1 MAAKKLA
8 VCPGC
13 KKVVKVPVDAGAMA
27 VKCKHCGMVSQVKRP
42 EKLAEPAGGS
52 SQPAAV
58 ATQPAK
64 TAATVQSAL
73 PEVTVTRPQPVHETP
88 VPRITSTFPVPV
100 PPPMPA
106 SASGWES
113 LQDDPTGEADAPTV
127 GSVGRRNYRRNR
139 SHTPIIVAVAILMLC
154 IGGALAAALLAP
166 KIKKEIRE
174 QEANKEKN
182 LQPAGPTVVFN
193 QPAPL
198 NTPISAATGPKK
210 TEQPEIP
217 EVHSKYPRRLLGI
230 CVSNYLYANP
240 IAYGGRT
247 SRTSHDFG
255 AVLKRLSE
263 KLHIDKSQVYELS
276 DGAKPIRQPIKKV
289 IELSIQQFMETC
301 RPQDRIIF
309 ILTAHA
315 LEIDGKPYIVPIEG
329 DLEDPRGLI
338 ELKWVMDQLATCKA
352 QQKIFLA
359 DFNRYQSV
367 AGETRPSGG
376 KMSPKIEEMLKHPPA
391 GVQVWSACS
400 AGQYSYEYDDATYNR
415 MALNGGLLLNEFF
428 YAFQT
433 GGEGIQKPE
442 DPLPIERLAK
452 KVDED
457 VSKAVQ
463 EIEHADQTPF
473 LAGEPKA
480 EAVAYNAE
488 EPLPKMF
495 EIPTPEK
502 AFEKGVVSANEI
514 RDILREIEIPP
525 IKVEKDKG
533 DIGFQF
539 DRVLPF
545 SGDVMDKFK
554 LDKSI
559 EEIKKEVEGKPEKYP
574 LRMAVI
580 NAVEGLRE
588 LRGSE
593 AGEKDLPDTFDKAQD
608 TDARKAAF
616 KKLQESPARVMAKLR
631 DLHDDLE
638 KAGEDRKDEKSK
650 RWQAHYDYIFAQVK
664 FRLAYMNEFSL
675 MVGKIRKSELPE
687 LAEGQTGWK
696 ISASDNMSSSSEFK
710 DMVRDAKKL
719 LQKIIKDY
727 PGTPWEVLAKRDK
740 KISLGLKWVPI
751 GGGDGDEMPAMKK
764 EKK

>member
-1 MAAKKLA
+1 MTAKKLA

-13 KKVVKVPVDAGAMA
+13 KKVVKVPVDSGAMA
-27 VKCKHCGMVSQVKRP
+27 LKCKYCGMVSQVKRP
-42 EKLAEPAGGS
+42 EKLVETVATA
-52 SQPAAV
+52 SQPAKV
-58 ATQPAK
+58 AASAPA
-64 TAATVQSAL
+64 AL
-73 PEVTVTRPQPVHETP
+73 PEVTVTRPQPIHETP
-88 VPRITSTFPVPV
+88 VQRNTSTLPVPV
-100 PPPMPA
+100 SSPA
-106 SASGWES
+106 HTSPTGWES
-113 LQDDPTGEADAPTV
+113 LQDDPTGETDAPTV
-127 GSVGRRNYRRNR
+127 GSVGRHNYRRNR
-139 SHTPIIVAVAILMLC
+139 SRTPIVVAVAILMLC
-154 IGGALAAALLAP
+154 IGGALAAALIAP

-174 QEANKEKN
+174 QEANKDKTTHTTG
-182 LQPAGPTVVFN
+182 PAVFN
-193 QPAPL
+193 QPTPL
-198 NTPISAATGPKK
+198 NTPTNAATAPKEPK
-210 TEQPEIP
+210 SDIP

-263 KLHIDKSQVYELS
+263 KLHVDKSQVYELS
-276 DGAKPIRQPIKKV
+276 DGAKPVRQPIKKV
-289 IELSIQQFMETC
+289 IELSIQQFMDTC

-309 ILTAHA
+309 ILTGHA
-315 LEIDGKPYIVPIEG
+315 LEIDGKAYFAPIEG
-329 DLEDPRGLI
+329 DLEDARGLI
-338 ELKWVMDQLATCKA
+338 ELKWVMDQLAACKA
-352 QQKIFLA
+352 QQKVFLA
-359 DFNRYQSV
+359 DFNRYQTVS
-367 AGETRPSGG
+367 GETRPSGG
-376 KMSPKIEEMLKHPPA
+376 KMSPKVEEMLKHPPA

-452 KVDED
+452 KIDED

-463 EIEHADQTPF
+463 DIEHAEQTPF

-495 EIPTPEK
+495 EIPTPDK

-514 RDILREIEIPP
+514 HDILREIEIPP
-525 IKVEKDKG
+525 IKVEKEK

-559 EEIKKEVEGKPEKYP
+559 EEIKKEVESKPDKYP

-580 NAVEGLRE
+580 NAVEGLRD

-608 TDARKAAF
+608 TDAAKAAF
-616 KKLQESPARVMAKLR
+616 KKLQQSPARVMAKLLE
-631 DLHDDLE
+631 LHADLE

-650 RWQAHYDYIFAQVK
+650 RWQAHYDYVLAQVK
-664 FRLAYMNEFSL
+664 FRYAYMNEYSL

-687 LAEGQTGWK
+687 LAESQTGWK
-696 ISASDNMSSSSEFK
+696 ISASDNMSSSTEFK

-719 LQKIIKDY
+719 LAKIVKDY

-751 GGGDGDEMPAMKK
+751 GGNDAEEMPMMKK
-764 EKK
+764 DKK

>member
-13 KKVVKVPVDAGAMA
+13 KKVVKVPEDAGNVAL
-27 VKCKHCGMVSQVKRP
+27 KCKHCGMVSQMKTRA
-42 EKLAEPAGGS
+42 EKVAQS
-52 SQPAAV
+52 VAV
-58 ATQPAK
+58 GALPAK
-64 TAATVQSAL
+64 AQVSAQATL
-73 PEVTVTRPQPVHETP
+73 PEVTVTHPQPITETP
-88 VPRITSTFPVPV
+88 VPRNTSMLPVPV
-100 PPPMPA
+100 APPVPA
-106 SASGWES
+106 AAGWEG
-113 LQDDPTGEADAPTV
+113 LNDDPTGEADAPTV
-127 GSVGRRNYRRNR
+127 GSVGRHKYRRSR
-139 SHTPIIVAVAILMLC
+139 SRTPIIAAVAILMLC
-154 IGGALAAALLAP
+154 IGGALAATLIAP

-174 QEANKEKN
+174 QEANKEKTTHTTA
-182 LQPAGPTVVFN
+182 PAVAFTP
-193 QPAPL
+193 QAPL
-198 NTPISAATGPKK
+198 NTPTNASGTPKK
-210 TEQPEIP
+210 NEQPEIP
-217 EVHSKYPRRLLGI
+217 EVHSKYPRRLLGV

-240 IAYGGRT
+240 VAYGGRT

-263 KLHIDKSQVYELS
+263 KLHIDRSQVYELS
-276 DGAKPIRQPIKKV
+276 DGAKPVRQPIKKV
-289 IELSIQQFMETC
+289 IELTIQQFMETC

-309 ILTAHA
+309 ILTGHA
-315 LEIDGKPYIVPIEG
+315 LEIDGKAYIAPIEG
-329 DLEDPRGLI
+329 DLEDQRGLI
-338 ELKWVMDQLATCKA
+338 ELKWVMDQLAACKA
-352 QQKIFLA
+352 QQKVFLA
-359 DFNRYQSV
+359 DFNRFQSV

-376 KMSPKIEEMLKHPPA
+376 KMAPKIEEMLKHPPA

-452 KVDED
+452 KVNED
-457 VSKAVQ
+457 VAKAVQ
-463 EIEHADQTPF
+463 DIEHAEQTPF

-495 EIPTPEK
+495 EVPTPDK

-514 RDILREIEIPP
+514 RDILREIEIPT
-525 IKVEKDKG
+525 IKVEKEKDV
-533 DIGFQF
+533 GFQF
-539 DRVLPF
+539 DKVLPF

-559 EEIKKEVEGKPEKYP
+559 EEIKKEIENKPDKYP
-574 LRMAVI
+574 LRIAVI

-588 LRGSE
+588 LRNSE
-593 AGEKDLPDTFDKAQD
+593 AGEKDLPDTYDKAQD
-608 TDARKAAF
+608 NDARKAAF

-650 RWQAHYDYIFAQVK
+650 RWQAHYDYILAQVK

-696 ISASDNMSSSSEFK
+696 ISASDNMSSSTEFK

-719 LQKIIKDY
+719 LAKIIKDY

-751 GGGDGDEMPAMKK
+751 GGGGPDEMPAMSK
-764 EKK
+764 EKEK